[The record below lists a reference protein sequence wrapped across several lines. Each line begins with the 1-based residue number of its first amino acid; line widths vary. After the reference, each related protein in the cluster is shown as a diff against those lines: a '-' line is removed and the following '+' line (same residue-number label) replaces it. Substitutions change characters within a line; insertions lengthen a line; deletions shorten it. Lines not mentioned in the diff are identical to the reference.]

1 MQEYYKI
8 LGLTENATNEE
19 IEIAYNNLKSKYSK
33 DRFLEGEAGN
43 EAAKNLTKLETAY
56 AEIIDSRKQTESNET
71 NEIPSFVEVEDL
83 IRQGDF
89 NGAQT
94 KLDAFSTRD
103 AEWHYLQSVIF
114 YKKNWANESKKQ
126 LEIAISLDPSNQ
138 KYKTSYE
145 KLKTKMQ
152 SNERAFYSGNANY
165 GADGNPETPRQMGGT
180 NDCFTFCATWCCID
194 MLCSICCR

>member
-8 LGLTENATNEE
+8 LGLTENATDEE
-19 IEIAYNNLKSKYSK
+19 IEVAYNNLKSKYSK

-56 AEIIDSRKQTESNET
+56 AEIIDARKQTESYENKEV
-71 NEIPSFVEVEDL
+71 PSFVEVEDL

-89 NGAQT
+89 NGAQI

-114 YKKNWANESKKQ
+114 YKKNWVNESKKQ
-126 LEIAISLDPSNQ
+126 LEIAISLEPNNQ

-145 KLKTKMQ
+145 KLKAKMQ
-152 SNERAFYSGNANY
+152 SNERAFYSNNTNF

-194 MLCSICCR
+194 MLCTICCR